1 MYLLWCEG
9 LEAAGRQDVTESKET
24 EIGAQAVMVQHKELE
39 NIYFRP
45 KITPTWKTIL
55 IRFREDHI
63 SVL

>member
-1 MYLLWCEG
+1 MCLLWCEG
-9 LEAAGRQDVTESKET
+9 QEAAGQQDITESKET
-24 EIGAQAVMVQHKELE
+24 EIGAQTVMVQHKELE

-55 IRFREDHI
+55 IRLREDHI